1 MLQTLR
7 HMHDWIYAYVSRN
20 LHEAVPV
27 DEFSNKLPG
36 RLAALEHSRT
46 SCVKEAIG
54 KAVSD
59 LVHDLNRTAARR
71 QARFVP
77 RAEFDEVIDE
87 QPNVEDLLIEREREK
102 KALMALSALKEKD
115 REVVEQLCGIHRD
128 RLTRKQIAKKL
139 GLERNSVDQRLKR
152 IMDFIRNTLGT

>member
-102 KALMALSALKEKD
+102 KALMALSGLKEKD

-139 GLERNSVDQRLKR
+139 GLERNSIDQQMKR
-152 IMDFIRNTLGT
+152 IIDSIRNALGT